1 MAFTNYIQQI
11 KDTGGTTH
19 DLVDT
24 SASHY
29 VKGTQTSSTNAWTG
43 ALPDGVTAYYD
54 GLSIDYFLPYA
65 GTSTAATLNLGSKG
79 AKPVYVGNGTGG
91 VTTHFPVN
99 SVIHLTYIVNSA
111 LNSGNGCWKVTGY
124 YNTNDDYRVRTVARG
139 TTKAY
144 VLGTTTEPTSSNQN
158 VTSVSETGVY
168 FDTTAATLV
177 ATTFKGALTGTASGN
192 LTSSSTLDATK
203 LSGTIPTS
211 CYTNTKNTAGST
223 DTSSKIFLIGATS
236 QAANPQTY
244 SHDTAYVGT
253 DGCLYSG
260 GTKVLTAHQT
270 YTSFTGKPTGNQTP
284 SFGGTFTIQQISQS
298 TAGQVSGTDRT
309 VTIPATIATN
319 TAVGLVKPW
328 YTHTAASTGPTT
340 GNNTTAVTV
349 NAISTTSSRY
359 YAVEADSNGRLF
371 VNVPWKNDAASQAT
385 DTGSAWRK
393 ILGTHNSS
401 SSIVGSVGT
410 AAGTGYYKNNDGP
423 AFQPSTGIVY
433 APQMYISLATN
444 EALYT
449 NLQNLGWTD
458 SIKTIS

>member
-11 KDTGGTTH
+11 TATNGTTH

-29 VKGTQTSSTNAWTG
+29 VKGTQTASTNAWTG

-91 VTTHFPVN
+91 VTTHFPAN
-99 SVIHLTYIVNSA
+99 SVIHLTYIINSN
-111 LNSGNGCWKVTGY
+111 LNSGNGCWKVDAY

-144 VLGTTTEPTSSNQN
+144 VLGTTTAPTSSNQN

-211 CYTNTKNTAGST
+211 CYTDTKNTAGST

-349 NAISTTSSRY
+349 NAITTTSSRY

-371 VNVPWKNDAASQAT
+371 VNVPWVNDAAKHVAT
-385 DTGSAWRK
+385 TDSSWHK
-393 ILGTHNSS
+393 ILGTYTSNA
-401 SSIVGSVGT
+401 SIVGSVNST
-410 AAGTGYYKNNDGP
+410 TGYVDYKNNDGP

-433 APQMYISLATN
+433 TPQLYVSLATN

>member
-65 GTSTAATLNLGSKG
+65 GTSTAATLNLGGKG

-99 SVIHLTYIVNSA
+99 SVIHLTYIINSA

-144 VLGTTTEPTSSNQN
+144 VLGTTTAPTSSNQN

-260 GTKVLTAHQT
+260 GSKVLTAHQT
-270 YTSFTGKPTGNQTP
+270 ATATPTANTVSKFDGSAHMNSTDMTTSEITSFLEELGNGVPALIDLFYPVGSYYETSNS
-284 SFGGTFTIQQISQS
+284 SFDPNNAWGGTWEKE
-298 TAGQVSGTDRT
+298 AE
-309 VTIPATIATN
+309 
-319 TAVGLVKPW
+319 GLVHIGSGSTYSLGSTGGEK
-328 YTHTAASTGPTT
+328 THTLTVAEMPSHNHDLPRVMGFVNSTGG
-340 GNNTTAVTV
+340 GN
-349 NAISTTSSRY
+349 
-359 YAVEADSNGRLF
+359 
-371 VNVPWKNDAASQAT
+371 
-385 DTGSAWRK
+385 
-393 ILGTHNSS
+393 GTY
-401 SSIVGSVGT
+401 GSVNTWTTVGNRGGGGAHNNMQPYVVVNRWHRT
-410 AAGTGYYKNNDGP
+410 A
-423 AFQPSTGIVY
+423 
-433 APQMYISLATN
+433 
-444 EALYT
+444 
-449 NLQNLGWTD
+449 
-458 SIKTIS
+458 